1 MGSLFAFITLKMTMG
16 SVVDGQGAQT
26 AQIPEVTKTYLGL
39 CTWVLEFLYIIPL
52 GPALEALTFSGL

>member
-1 MGSLFAFITLKMTMG
+1 MTMG